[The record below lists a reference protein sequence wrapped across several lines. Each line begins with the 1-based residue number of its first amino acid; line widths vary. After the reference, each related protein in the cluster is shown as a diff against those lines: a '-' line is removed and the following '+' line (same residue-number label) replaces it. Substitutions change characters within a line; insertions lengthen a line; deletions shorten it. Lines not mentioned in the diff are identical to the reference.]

1 MSIKFEIEFEFIL
14 PEYNKKMSNFP
25 LYDRLIRDIPNKNLT
40 VKQHHEFLEKIPD
53 INTHGRELL
62 YVLIQCYNKD
72 NGGGDASSTPY
83 GGEVKRCGRNN
94 VSVTW
99 DLASFP
105 HNLRQ
110 ILYKF
115 VVMHT
120 EEMQEEMMRSETLP

>member
-25 LYDRLIRDIPNKNLT
+25 LYDRLIRDIPNKNIT

-62 YVLIQCYNKD
+62 YVLIQCYSKD

>member
-1 MSIKFEIEFEFIL
+1 VPRKFEIEFRIYSLEL
-14 PEYNKKMSNFP
+14 QQKMSDFP
-25 LYDRLIRDIPNKNLT
+25 LYDRLIRDIPSKNLT
-40 VKQHHEFLEKIPD
+40 IKQHQEFLEKVPD

-62 YVLIQCYNKD
+62 YVLIRCYNKD
-72 NGGGDASSTPY
+72 NGGDAGGTPY

-105 HNLRQ
+105 HDLRQ